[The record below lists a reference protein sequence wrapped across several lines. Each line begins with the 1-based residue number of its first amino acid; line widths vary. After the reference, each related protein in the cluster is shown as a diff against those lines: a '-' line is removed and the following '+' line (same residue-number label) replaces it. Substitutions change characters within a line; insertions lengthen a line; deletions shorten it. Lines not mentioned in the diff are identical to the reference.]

1 MIPSPTGPRVAGR
14 LAAVRER
21 IAAACRRAGRDPAT
35 VTLIAVSK
43 AQPVSAVGEAADAG
57 QLDFGESYVQE
68 WLDKRE
74 ALAERA
80 DLRWHF
86 IGHLQSRKARE
97 VVGRA
102 ALVHGVDRPDLAT
115 ELDRRSSRA
124 GLVTPCLLQVNVGGE
139 ATKGGFDP
147 HEVPGAAAAVAAL
160 PGLSL
165 RGLMAIP
172 PPVDDPEE
180 ARPYFRMLADL
191 RDRARRATGLP
202 LPELSMGMSGDYE
215 VAVEEGAT
223 LVRVGTAIFGD
234 RPPRPGAQGE
244 KP

>member
-1 MIPSPTGPRVAGR
+1 MIPSPTGPGVAGR

-21 IAAACRRAGRDPAT
+21 IAAACLRAGRDPSA

-43 AQPVSAVGEAADAG
+43 AQPTSAVAEAADAG
-57 QLDFGESYVQE
+57 QVDFGESYVQE
-68 WLDKRE
+68 WLGKRE
-74 ALAERA
+74 ALAGRA
-80 DLRWHF
+80 GLRWHF

-102 ALVHGVDRPDLAT
+102 ALVHGVDRPDLAA
-115 ELDRRSSRA
+115 ELDRRSARA
-124 GLVTPCLLQVNVGGE
+124 GLVTPCLLQVNLGGE

-147 HEVPGAAAAVAAL
+147 RDVPAAAAVMAAL

-172 PPVDDPEE
+172 PPVDDPAD
-180 ARPYFRMLADL
+180 ARPMFRRLANL
-191 RDRARRATGLP
+191 RDDARRATGLP

-223 LVRVGTAIFGD
+223 LVRVGTAIFGA
-234 RPPRPGAQGE
+234 RPPRQGE